1 MTIAS
6 AKVATRCLILH
17 GVYLVPHLNIIGH
30 YALPGGLIATEKEL
44 MRRGAKMTMQL
55 LWPKLL

>member
-6 AKVATRCLILH
+6 AKVATRCLILN
-17 GVYLVPHLNIIGH
+17 GIYLVPHINIFGH

-44 MRRGAKMTMQL
+44 MRRGAKMTMQM

>member
-1 MTIAS
+1 MI
-6 AKVATRCLILH
+6 AKVATRCFILH

-44 MRRGAKMTMQL
+44 MRRGAKMTMQM